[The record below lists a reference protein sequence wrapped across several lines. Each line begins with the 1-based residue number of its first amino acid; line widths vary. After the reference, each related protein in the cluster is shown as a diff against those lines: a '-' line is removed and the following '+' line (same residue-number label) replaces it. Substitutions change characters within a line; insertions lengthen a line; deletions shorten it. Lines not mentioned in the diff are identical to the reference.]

1 MPLITVEIVAESPHL
16 VEGSG
21 IVSAWCVGGEVSGP
35 ASTGSHQPGVS
46 FGMRTPAFDCIPAD
60 HGLDNSMLQVLNC
73 KHNAML
79 TSVQSPRQGSKYR
92 QRPVPVYWNDIIRRR
107 CLATGRPTVQPVSRH
122 SPAAA
127 CTHQQIFSGFLQIFF
142 ARTMPDQEMS
152 PKAKVTYDQHKF
164 EVELNVTEYLPEVRM
179 KVFFC
184 GYTFKIRWNVVYLI
198 SRVMS

>member
-79 TSVQSPRQGSKYR
+79 TSVQSPRQEREASTDSGQCQCTGMTSSGGAAWPLAGPLYSQSVDTRPPLPAHTNKYFLGFYKYFSPAPCR
-92 QRPVPVYWNDIIRRR
+92 TRR
-107 CLATGRPTVQPVSRH
+107 CH
-122 SPAAA
+122 
-127 CTHQQIFSGFLQIFF
+127 
-142 ARTMPDQEMS
+142 
-152 PKAKVTYDQHKF
+152 PKLK
-164 EVELNVTEYLPEVRM
+164 
-179 KVFFC
+179 
-184 GYTFKIRWNVVYLI
+184 
-198 SRVMS
+198 

>member
-1 MPLITVEIVAESPHL
+1 MPLITVEIVAESPQL

-79 TSVQSPRQGSKYR
+79 TSVQSPRQGR
-92 QRPVPVYWNDIIRRR
+92 Q
-107 CLATGRPTVQPVSRH
+107 VQT
-122 SPAAA
+122 AASA
-127 CTHQQIFSGFLQIFF
+127 SVL
-142 ARTMPDQEMS
+142 E
-152 PKAKVTYDQHKF
+152 
-164 EVELNVTEYLPEVRM
+164 
-179 KVFFC
+179 
-184 GYTFKIRWNVVYLI
+184 
-198 SRVMS
+198 